1 MSDSSTEKDDLLAE
15 SLRRVEA
22 LMSRG
27 TATPSGDAATLES
40 LRETV
45 LDQGAPSQSR
55 RSALDEMSERLRGE
69 PEYSALVLIL
79 IDDPDLDLARDAIA
93 SAPPFDAKVIARL
106 RDLLDD
112 PRPVIWGAAASA
124 LARKKD
130 HAILP
135 RMLAWARRGD
145 ADHRHAGLAAVAF
158 LLIPEQHLAVV
169 ESICDEGPRNDD
181 DEAVL
186 IDALRVADAR
196 VTFWRNAT
204 GEAGV

>member
-1 MSDSSTEKDDLLAE
+1 MSDDSTERAESLAE

-22 LMSRG
+22 LMCRG
-27 TATPSGDAATLES
+27 TASPPTEATSLES
-40 LRETV
+40 LRDAV
-45 LDQGAPSQSR
+45 LDRSAPSQVR
-55 RSALDEMSERLRGE
+55 RSALTELSERLSRE
-69 PEYSALVLIL
+69 PEYSAIVLTL
-79 IDDPDLDLARDAIA
+79 IDDPDLNLARDAIA
-93 SAPPFDAKVIARL
+93 TAAPFDAKVIARL

-112 PRPVIWGAAASA
+112 PRREIWEAAASA

-145 ADHRHAGLAAVAF
+145 ADHRRAGLAAVAF

-186 IDALRVADAR
+186 IDALRVAEAR

>member
-1 MSDSSTEKDDLLAE
+1 MSDSPTEKDELLAE

-45 LDQGAPSQSR
+45 LNQGAPSQAR
-55 RSALDEMSERLRGE
+55 RSALDAMSERLRGE

-106 RDLLDD
+106 RDLLND
-112 PRPVIWGAAASA
+112 PRPEIWRAAASA

-145 ADHRHAGLAAVAF
+145 ADHRRAGLAAVAF

-186 IDALRVADAR
+186 IDALRVAEAR

-204 GEAGV
+204 GEAGD